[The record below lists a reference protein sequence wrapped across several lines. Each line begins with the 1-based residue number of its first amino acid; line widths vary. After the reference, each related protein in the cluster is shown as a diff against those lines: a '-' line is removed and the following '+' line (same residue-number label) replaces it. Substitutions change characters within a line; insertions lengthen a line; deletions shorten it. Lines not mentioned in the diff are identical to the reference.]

1 LEREE
6 MTLEQVRR
14 NGRLQ
19 LVLGLLSGIV
29 FGFLLQKGGVTS
41 YDVIIGQLLLTD
53 FTVIRVMLSAVL
65 VGMLGVYSMKGIGIA
80 GLHCRPG
87 SVGAT
92 VAGGLVFGIG
102 FALLGYCPGTAAGAV
117 GTGAVDAL
125 FGVAGIIIG
134 AGIFARAYPYLDRV
148 VLNRGKFPAETV
160 PELLG
165 IRPAV
170 IVAIVAMLILV
181 ILWLLAVPG
190 L

>member
-1 LEREE
+1 

-14 NGRLQ
+14 NSRLQ
-19 LVLGLLSGIV
+19 LLLGLLSGIV

-41 YDVIIGQLLLTD
+41 YDVIVGQLLLTD
-53 FTVIRVMLSAVL
+53 FTVVRVMLSAVL
-65 VGMLGVYSMKGIGIA
+65 VGMLGVYAMKGIGVA
-80 GLHCRPG
+80 SLHCRPG
-87 SVGAT
+87 SIGAT

-125 FGVAGIIIG
+125 VGVAGIVIG
-134 AGIFARAYPYLDRV
+134 AGLYARAYPFLDRV
-148 VLNRGKFPAETV
+148 ILNRGKFPAETV

-165 IRPAV
+165 IQPTV

-181 ILWLLAVPG
+181 ILWLLVVLG